1 MSQRVQGKHQQWQ
14 AMLQAEISH
23 APDTTRA
30 LCEPATQLNPIETML
45 LLRQLRPEQVASLSP
60 PAVAR
65 LVAAFRERTETLVFA
80 NPLLREALSRT
91 GKCKASEGYREPD
104 GHVHGDMCPTYPT
117 TNATSIVC
125 DLHVTRLGPV
135 VCVCVY
141 LRKYLVGRQWVGR
154 PICVC
159 AALAHRPLRRVHTHT
174 GILGSENST
183 VWLTTVP
190 GHPWQNAH
198 DGVKPG
204 AL

>member
-91 GKCKASEGYREPD
+91 GK
-104 GHVHGDMCPTYPT
+104 
-117 TNATSIVC
+117 
-125 DLHVTRLGPV
+125 
-135 VCVCVY
+135 
-141 LRKYLVGRQWVGR
+141 
-154 PICVC
+154 
-159 AALAHRPLRRVHTHT
+159 
-174 GILGSENST
+174 
-183 VWLTTVP
+183 
-190 GHPWQNAH
+190 
-198 DGVKPG
+198 
-204 AL
+204 